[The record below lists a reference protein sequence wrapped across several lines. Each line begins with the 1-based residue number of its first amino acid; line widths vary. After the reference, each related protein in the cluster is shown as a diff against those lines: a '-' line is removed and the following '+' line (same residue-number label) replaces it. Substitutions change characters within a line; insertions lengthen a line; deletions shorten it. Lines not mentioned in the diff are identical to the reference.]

1 MPVQRMQFSVRHSCH
16 TSANILVCKQELL
29 LVAGYWKTTDQTGE
43 AGAGCLY
50 EQRPFTFPI
59 CAVVVRYLKKYLIDS
74 LLTHSSFSDFQ
85 IQIRIVKMGG
95 GEKKASIVAKIMQ
108 LEFTGNRILVGFIL
122 AFDVLQ
128 NLLAMS
134 LQHSYLRRLLL
145 MIIAALLSQASY
157 LTGQVYSCP
166 SASERHLISMPT
178 TSGLRGRQITSG
190 MLRCP

>member
-1 MPVQRMQFSVRHSCH
+1 
-16 TSANILVCKQELL
+16 
-29 LVAGYWKTTDQTGE
+29 
-43 AGAGCLY
+43 
-50 EQRPFTFPI
+50 
-59 CAVVVRYLKKYLIDS
+59 
-74 LLTHSSFSDFQ
+74 
-85 IQIRIVKMGG
+85 MGG

-145 MIIAALLSQASY
+145 MMIAALLSQASY

-190 MLRCP
+190 MLRCPQRQIIDRYSGLSPLQICISSAPLEIKPEITKFLYCILTRYLFCPPVPQVDYIS